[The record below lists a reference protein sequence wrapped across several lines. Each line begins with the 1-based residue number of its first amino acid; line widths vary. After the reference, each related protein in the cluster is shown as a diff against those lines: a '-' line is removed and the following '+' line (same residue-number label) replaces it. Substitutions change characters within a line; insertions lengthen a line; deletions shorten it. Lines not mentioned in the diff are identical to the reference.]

1 MQEVILFWMKEEKVI
16 IDGSTCLQHLHF
28 DHLKFSQCTFFY
40 RVGLHTFRGESSQDH
55 FLSVKLIASEKIYP
69 DNIHIISGNISVSVS
84 VDIPCEPTFR
94 SLSVHPRTI
103 QKFLR
108 FSIRYLDCRQFLSR
122 IDLHILLIDLF
133 HFPRKAENLCS
144 YKHVIKAGFLPVFA
158 VSGQTRDSHDREIT
172 AFRNIEAQ
180 RQFCF
185 IEIDVQ

>member
-1 MQEVILFWMKEEKVI
+1 MQEVILFWMKEKKVI

-28 DHLKFSQCTFFY
+28 DHLKFSKCTFFY
-40 RVGLHTFRGESSQDH
+40 RVGLHAFRGEGSQDH
-55 FLSVKLIASEKIYP
+55 FLSVELIASEKIYP
-69 DNIHIISGNISVSVS
+69 DNIHIISGNISVPVS
-84 VDIPCEPTFR
+84 VNIPCKPVFR

-108 FSIRYLDCRQFLSR
+108 FSIRYLDCRQFLIY

-133 HFPRKAENLCS
+133 HFPGKAENLCS
-144 YKHVIKAGFLPVFA
+144 YKHVIKAGFLPVLAF
-158 VSGQTRDSHDREIT
+158 SGQTRDFHDREIA